1 MTAYRAIVLEHFR
14 RPLNRGP
21 LADANADAEGANPL
35 CGDRIRI
42 RLRVE
47 NGTIADAKFTADACI
62 LCIASA
68 SVLTERLRGL
78 ALADAE
84 ALQESAIHEML
95 DGVPPAARMKCIT
108 LPLDTAQRAVHGYRE
123 PSSEFSNDSSSH
135 PSP

>member
-1 MTAYRAIVLEHFR
+1 VTAYRAIVLEHFR

-21 LADANADAEGANPL
+21 LENANADAEGANPL

-47 NGTIADAKFTADACI
+47 NGTIVDAKFTADACI

-78 ALADAE
+78 SLADVD
-84 ALQESAIHEML
+84 ALGDSAIHEML
-95 DGVPPAARMKCIT
+95 GGVPPTARLKCVT
-108 LPLDTAQRAVHGYRE
+108 LPLDTAHRAARE
-123 PSSEFSNDSSSH
+123 FRGPCSEFSNDSSRR
-135 PSP
+135 PSA

>member
-1 MTAYRAIVLEHFR
+1 MTAYRTIVLEHFR

-62 LCIASA
+62 LCIAAA

-78 ALADAE
+78 SLADAE
-84 ALQESAIHEML
+84 TLEESVIHEAL
-95 DGVPPAARMKCIT
+95 DGMPPAARIKCAT
-108 LPLDTAQRAVHGYRE
+108 LPLDTAHRAVRAYRDS
-123 PSSEFSNDSSSH
+123 SSEFSNDA
-135 PSP
+135 SPRSTP

>member
-47 NGTIADAKFTADACI
+47 NGTILAAKFTADACI

-68 SVLTERLRGL
+68 SVLTERMRGL
-78 ALADAE
+78 SLADAE

-95 DGVPPAARMKCIT
+95 DGVPPAARIKCIT
-108 LPLDTAQRAVHGYRE
+108 LPLDTAHRAVRRYHE
-123 PSSEFSNDSSSH
+123 ASSEFSNDPSSH

>member
-14 RPLNRGP
+14 KPLNRGP
-21 LADANADAEGANPL
+21 LENANADAEGANPL

-47 NGTIADAKFTADACI
+47 NGTIVDAKFTADACI

-78 ALADAE
+78 SLAGAE
-84 ALQESAIHEML
+84 ALGESAICEML
-95 DGVPPAARMKCIT
+95 DGIPPTARMKCIT
-108 LPLDTAQRAVHGYRE
+108 LPLDTVHRAVRE
-123 PSSEFSNDSSSH
+123 FRELSSEFSNDSSRRS
-135 PSP
+135 PS